1 MKKFSLLQKI
11 RNKIRIKGT
20 VSLSIANSA
29 KIAGCDISIRG
40 ENNRLEIEEG
50 ATLRKSQIEI
60 LGNNCS
66 IFIGKNCIIG
76 HGCYISA
83 KEGKKVVIKV
93 DCMLS
98 RNVKLMTSDGHPIF
112 QDGKVINEGADIII
126 DEHVWLADNV
136 TILKGVHI
144 SKNSVAGINSTVTKD
159 IAKGSIVAG
168 NPAKVIK
175 SDITWAE
182 E

>member
-11 RNKIRIKGT
+11 RNKIRIKGR
-20 VSLSIANSA
+20 VSLDIAKSA

-40 ENNRLEIEEG
+40 ENNRLEVEEG

-66 IFIGKNCIIG
+66 ISIGKNCIIG

-83 KEGKKVVIKV
+83 KEGKKVVIKA

-112 QDGKVINEGADIII
+112 QNERVINKGADIVIE
-126 DEHVWLADNV
+126 EHVWLADNV
-136 TILKGVHI
+136 TVLKGVNI
-144 SKNSVAGINSTVTKD
+144 GKNSVAGINSTVTKD
-159 IAKGSIVAG
+159 IEKGSIVAG
-168 NPAKVIK
+168 NPAKVVK
-175 SDITWAE
+175 TDVTWDM
-182 E
+182 